1 MSRPLRT
8 KRRGCKKADM
18 HVKPMSSFA
27 PPGSESKRRRPFCRD
42 YVRDRMLT
50 FGSLAASDSV
60 ALIQNAGRLRA
71 PVAGFG
77 AQQAS

>member
-1 MSRPLRT
+1 
-8 KRRGCKKADM
+8 
-18 HVKPMSSFA
+18 
-27 PPGSESKRRRPFCRD
+27 
-42 YVRDRMLT
+42 MLT

>member
-1 MSRPLRT
+1 MLNPCPLL
-8 KRRGCKKADM
+8 
-18 HVKPMSSFA
+18 
-27 PPGSESKRRRPFCRD
+27 PPLGQSPSAVAPFCRD